1 MQPVELP
8 SVAGLFFRI
17 FASLSLI
24 IILTYVVLNIV
35 KKQQNLRQQ
44 QKEWV
49 RIYDY
54 QALGPNRGLYLL
66 ELYGSIIIAGVS
78 EGQIAILKEINP
90 DDEEWQEMKE
100 RLGNP
105 PGVMPSNW
113 RKILQDGWGRFQTDG
128 KNAGSF
134 EKQLE
139 EQLKNQMQKVTGL
152 YRKVVREEQKGEV
165 DKKGE

>member
-17 FASLSLI
+17 LASLALI
-24 IILTYVVLNIV
+24 IILTYFVLYIV
-35 KKQQNLRQQ
+35 KKQQNFRQQ

-49 RIYDY
+49 KIFDY

-66 ELYGSIIIAGVS
+66 ELYNAVVIAGVS

-90 DDEEWQEMKE
+90 DDEEWREMKE
-100 RLGNP
+100 KLRQGGNFL
-105 PGVMPSNW
+105 PGSAKAV
-113 RKILQDGWGRFQTDG
+113 
-128 KNAGSF
+128 GSF

-139 EQLKNQMQKVTGL
+139 LELKNQLHKVSGL
-152 YRKVVREEQKGEV
+152 YRRVVGEERKSGKDQN
-165 DKKGE
+165 DQ